1 MTYAD
6 IITFA
11 IAGGIAAFLVFL
23 LVDLWLTHRFYVKER
38 KAQEA
43 HRRAYDQIIAD
54 TFRSKQ

>member
-23 LVDLWLTHRFYVKER
+23 LVNMWLTHRFYVKER

-43 HRRAYDQIIAD
+43 HRRAYDQAIAD
-54 TFRSKQ
+54 SFRPQQ